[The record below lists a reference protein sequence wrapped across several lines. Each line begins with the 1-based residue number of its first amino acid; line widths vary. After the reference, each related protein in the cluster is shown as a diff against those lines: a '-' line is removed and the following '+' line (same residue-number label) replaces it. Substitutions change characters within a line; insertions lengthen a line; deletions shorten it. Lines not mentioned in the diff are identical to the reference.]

1 MSLLLSSP
9 SVDIEFAN
17 VFFDAL
23 MSGEYSFVDLADVV
37 SLLEEEKPKK
47 KVRPTCGFTAVQ
59 LPEFYDGDE
68 AWEPKV
74 FMTRKEIWETFP
86 VSVIP
91 LGRFQDGAER
101 HAISWH
107 KKNLAEWQNDPVSRL
122 EGGHGPTDSEEWA
135 TFEDMQYAMLMDTLR
150 ISKKWVVEPA
160 LSSGQICVIRM
171 LFTEPMADATRPDA
185 PAAAPAAATRPLGP
199 VFNRLN
205 DIKEHFPVVWNKV
218 EGARRSTYTLDWKR
232 TEVMRLSRDVVQE
245 MTQRLLSSLRASRA
259 WKVLDRVEGSV
270 KGSELCRLEMA

>member
-1 MSLLLSSP
+1 MSLLSSSVR
-9 SVDIEFAN
+9 SVDIEFAGI
-17 VFFDAL
+17 FFDAL
-23 MSGEYSFVDLADVV
+23 MSGEYSFVDLADVI

-68 AWEPKV
+68 AWEPKI
-74 FMTRKEIWETFP
+74 FTTRKEIWETFP

-107 KKNLAEWQNDPVSRL
+107 KKNLADWQNDPVSRL

-171 LFTEPMADATRPDA
+171 LFTE
-185 PAAAPAAATRPLGP
+185 AAPAAPTPAARPFSGP

-205 DIKEHFPVVWNKV
+205 DIKDHFPVVWNKV

-259 WKVLDRVEGSV
+259 WKVLDRVEG
-270 KGSELCRLEMA
+270 ELCRLEMA